1 LEPALKARAFIQ
13 EDSVSDAAEELDLG
27 IRWCRGMASAELQ
40 TEQNQWGWS
49 PGRDTVGGFYLL

>member
-1 LEPALKARAFIQ
+1 
-13 EDSVSDAAEELDLG
+13 
-27 IRWCRGMASAELQ
+27 MASAELQ